1 MDPNIRATLKTKVM
15 TLLPELPEGF
25 EKLARV
31 NLDSLET
38 EVSALPRRERL
49 LVRRF
54 SSLITELEALKM
66 LSSELYQA
74 RTKELTAL
82 REGLFYQD
90 LLPLM
95 VFYEFWK
102 DLDVGESPNLAIITK
117 LLRDQRFNKIRNS
130 IAHADFEFRGGTLVL
145 NDRGYTQEFDFMKVT
160 KLASCLSALVALM
173 GA

>member
-1 MDPNIRATLKTKVM
+1 MDHDLNLALQAKVRGLLDDLPDGFGDLATIQL
-15 TLLPELPEGF
+15 ER
-25 EKLARV
+25 LA
-31 NLDSLET
+31 D
-38 EVSALPRRERL
+38 EVAALPRKERL

-66 LSSELYQA
+66 LSSELYQS

-95 VFYEFWK
+95 VFFEFWK
-102 DLDVGESPNLAIITK
+102 DLDVGTSPNLAIITK
-117 LLRDQRFNKIRNS
+117 LLRDKRFNKIRNS

-145 NDRGYTQEFDFMKVT
+145 NDRGYTQEYDFMKVT
-160 KLASCLSALVALM
+160 KLASCLAALVSLM